1 MSTTV
6 HFINV
11 GQGNMALV
19 ECANGTNFVVDC
31 NITEDNKDRVLAY
44 IATKIGQG
52 SLIKAFI
59 CTHRDAD
66 HMRGV
71 RTLHDSFPIQ
81 EIWDSGYP
89 GTSTDSSEYEAYMRL
104 RRSVGARV
112 IEKHNRKDFG
122 RTRFRYL
129 SAKDSRLPSNANE
142 QGIVMKIEQL
152 TPDKA
157 TIEGSTVLT
166 GDGGAATWKNGIMKD
181 YSTSNV
187 SCNILLAAH
196 HGSISFFD
204 DPDDDNYYYT
214 SHIKA
219 MKPDMVIVSV
229 GENSYG
235 HPDKK
240 ALELY
245 EKYSSGSER
254 GDKLFRTD
262 QQGTMKLILKAGGGC
277 SLQKNQ

>member
-1 MSTTV
+1 MTTNLLQV
-6 HFINV
+6 LSDQVLSEQILRRFEWHRGTFSFEELTTGTRRAGV
-11 GQGNMALV
+11 GAIEGAASRAGREHL
-19 ECANGTNFVVDC
+19 
-31 NITEDNKDRVLAY
+31 
-44 IATKIGQG
+44 QG
-52 SLIKAFI
+52 S
-59 CTHRDAD
+59 
-66 HMRGV
+66 RGV